1 MQSNRLMT
9 ATTESCRLAEGA
21 DPSVLADIYNDGID
35 IAIWKRDLSA
45 SIADTVA
52 GLVSCNPSF
61 RLSVAVTP
69 DNACDTLTEALSRYE
84 SAGPNARGTP
94 GDDSA
99 GTYNSSVAVDPALP
113 TGAMSTGAR
122 STSARPTS
130 AMLSED
136 IAELVDMF
144 CLLFDV
150 KSAGVRLGVLESA
163 MCPKF
168 HVDRIPCRLL
178 TTYQGVATEWLPH
191 ELVDRSKLGHGSN
204 GLPDHESGLFDCP
217 DAIQQLNQGD
227 VAILKGDLWEG
238 NEGNGLVHRSPDT
251 DCGHRLL
258 LTMDLIN

>member
-1 MQSNRLMT
+1 MQSNLLMT

-69 DNACDTLTEALSRYE
+69 DSARDTLTEALSRYE

-113 TGAMSTGAR
+113 TGAR
-122 STSARPTS
+122 STS

>member
-1 MQSNRLMT
+1 M
-9 ATTESCRLAEGA
+9 TESMTESVTETNGYRRLAEGA

-45 SIADTVA
+45 PIADTVA
-52 GLVSCNPSF
+52 GLISCNPSF
-61 RLSVAVTP
+61 RLSTAVTP
-69 DNACDTLTEALSRYE
+69 DSVRDTLKEALSRYE
-84 SAGPNARGTP
+84 PARPNAAEAP
-94 GDDSA
+94 GDDLIVSCNHA
-99 GTYNSSVAVDPALP
+99 LAVDSSLP
-113 TGAMSTGAR
+113 EVSL
-122 STSARPTS
+122 
-130 AMLSED
+130 LSED

-144 CLLFDV
+144 CLLFEV
-150 KSAGVRLGVLESA
+150 KSAGVRLGVLETA
-163 MCPKF
+163 MCPRF

-204 GLPDHESGLFDCP
+204 GLSDHESGLFDQP

-238 NEGNGLVHRSPDT
+238 NEGNGLVHRSPGM
-251 DCGHRLL
+251 DCGRRLL